1 LAGLRSVS
9 YVVPFTEDTPARLI
23 EAVSPDVLV
32 KGGDYAVTEIAGHDH
47 VLAAGG
53 EVIILDFL
61 EGHST
66 TATLS
71 RINESSSD

>member
-1 LAGLRSVS
+1 MIKA
-9 YVVPFTEDTPARLI
+9 I
-23 EAVSPDVLV
+23 MPDVLV
-32 KGGDYAVTEIAGHDH
+32 KGGDYAVTDIAGHEH
-47 VLAAGG
+47 VLASGG

-71 RINESSSD
+71 RINEPSSD